1 MTLSKHI
8 VILKTAIVISVLF
21 IAALACAARDI
32 LPYYP
37 QIEEGV
43 QNRAVSNLI
52 AGIFPAST
60 NPYISFITLSTAL
73 LWALGTL
80 ILIYYFFEKTQS
92 VEVNFFIFFVFSLVF
107 EVLRTSIP
115 LRIAFQLP
123 ASFLS
128 MSAHILVFWRYFG
141 LSSLLIAGLYSAGLS
156 IEKEENVIFPLF
168 IISVFLSVRIPIN
181 TFTYDSSFCLVNGYP
196 MTFKIMEIVVIFLTM
211 LSFFAGAFKSGQK
224 EYYFVGIGSFLVLVG
239 RALLVEG
246 DTYIL
251 PVIGLAFLC
260 GGVYFITVY
269 LKKIY
274 LWI

>member
-1 MTLSKHI
+1 MTLSKHLL
-8 VILKTAIVISVLF
+8 ILKTVIVVSILF
-21 IAALACAARDI
+21 IAALVCAGWVI

-43 QNRAVSNLI
+43 QNRAVPDVI
-52 AGIFPAST
+52 AGLFPAST
-60 NPYISFITLSTAL
+60 NPYISFVTLSAAM

-92 VEVNFFIFFVFSLVF
+92 VEVNFFIFFVFSLAF
-107 EVLRTSIP
+107 EVLRASIP
-115 LRIAFQLP
+115 LRLAFQLP
-123 ASFLS
+123 AFFLT

-168 IISVFLSVRIPIN
+168 IISVFLSMRIPIN

-196 MTFKIMEIVVIFLTM
+196 MTFRVMETVVIVLTT
-211 LSFFAGAFKSGQK
+211 LSFFAGAYKNGLK
-224 EYYFVGIGSFLVLVG
+224 EYYFVGIGSFLVLIG
-239 RALLVEG
+239 RALLIEG

-251 PVIGLAFLC
+251 PAIGLAFLC

-269 LKKIY
+269 LRKIY